1 MLKKVLI
8 GAFILSLTLGGEV
21 FADSGAAALLKM
33 SPGARA
39 TGMGGAFVAVGGD
52 ATVASWNP
60 AGLADLSSKEVS
72 FTYSSLSYDR
82 TYNFINYVHPLG
94 KDGTL
99 GIGLINCG
107 IADYERWSERNVH
120 LGEGDY
126 SSNAILLSYGRKLN
140 DWIMLGGNVKYLSS
154 SMDGNSGGKDAK
166 GAGID
171 IAAYL
176 KPGKDLSLGFV
187 LADLGMEED
196 WKNTEYDVPLK
207 LKLGLAYKPLKDGSL
222 ILATDF
228 TRNMDE
234 NITHLNLGAEWQ
246 VLKNLAARVGTG
258 LKQEDGENV
267 GSLAVGIGY
276 KFEVSQGTS
285 LGLDYAYSDTNQK
298 ELDLDA
304 HRVSLSV
311 KF

>member
-72 FTYSSLSYDR
+72 FTYSSLKYDR

-99 GIGLINCG
+99 GIGLING
-107 IADYERWSERNVH
+107 GTDYPMYSKEGDPS
-120 LGEGDY
+120 GKGDY
-126 SSNAILLSYGRKLN
+126 SLNTILLSYGRKLN
-140 DWIMLGGNVKYLSS
+140 DWVMLGGNVKYLSS
-154 SMDGNSGGKDAK
+154 SMDGNDKDGDAK
-166 GAGID
+166 GAGLD

-176 KPGKDLSLGFV
+176 KPSKDLSVGFV

-276 KFEVSQGTS
+276 KFEVSQGVG
-285 LGLDYAYSDTNQK
+285 LGIDYAYSDTNQD